1 MLGRKLLIHQNIQ
14 SLCRNM
20 LNLNIQQQTNRNA
33 ALLLSSYQRFRSNR
47 LCSAVIVP
55 ALGNRCISTSSATKN
70 LMQFFDDPKNWTEN
84 EVKVGRAW
92 KLDELRIKSNK
103 ELHQLWY
110 ILLKERNML
119 LTMEHECNDQMELFP
134 SPERL
139 DKVKISMN
147 NLETVVRERN
157 KAYHLLETGE
167 TGERP
172 HRLVSNSLGLRYV
185 YKSCEHTLPPHMNVK
200 WIKSRSIGYGG
211 KAVRKFLL
219 LYREKL
225 YNEKRKAKNRA
236 RNEVI
241 MLLRRNPNIDH
252 GVLRSKY
259 PNVNIEKLVRDDK
272 TRGHHLPK
280 VEG

>member
-1 MLGRKLLIHQNIQ
+1 MLARKLIINQSVQ
-14 SLCRNM
+14 SLCRDM
-20 LNLNIQQQTNRNA
+20 LKLNVQQQTNRTA
-33 ALLLSSYQRFRSNR
+33 AFLLSSSSSQRPKR
-47 LCSAVIVP
+47 LCSTIVP
-55 ALGNRCISTSSATKN
+55 ALGNRYFSTPSATKS
-70 LMQFFDDPKNWTEN
+70 LMEFFDDSKNWTEN

-172 HRLVSNSLGLRYV
+172 QRLISTCLGLRRIYR
-185 YKSCEHTLPPHMNVK
+185 SSEHVLPPHMNVK
-200 WIKSRSIGYGG
+200 WIKSRCIGFGG

-241 MLLRRNPNIDH
+241 MLLRRNPNIDRNTLH
-252 GVLRSKY
+252 SKY
-259 PNVNIEKLVRDDK
+259 PNVNIDKLVSDDK
-272 TRGHHLPK
+272 TRGHYVPK
-280 VEG
+280 IEG

>member
-1 MLGRKLLIHQNIQ
+1 MLARKLIINQSVQ

-20 LNLNIQQQTNRNA
+20 LKLNVQQQTNRTA
-33 ALLLSSYQRFRSNR
+33 AFLLSSSSQRPKR
-47 LCSAVIVP
+47 LCSTIVP
-55 ALGNRCISTSSATKN
+55 ALGNRYFSTPSATKS
-70 LMQFFDDPKNWTEN
+70 LMEFFDDSKNWTEN

-172 HRLVSNSLGLRYV
+172 QRLISTCLGLRRIYR
-185 YKSCEHTLPPHMNVK
+185 SSEHVLPPHMNVK
-200 WIKSRSIGYGG
+200 WIKSRCIGFGG

-241 MLLRRNPNIDH
+241 MLLRRNPNIDRNTLH
-252 GVLRSKY
+252 SKY
-259 PNVNIEKLVRDDK
+259 PNVNIDKLVSDDK
-272 TRGHHLPK
+272 TRGHYVPK
-280 VEG
+280 IEG

>member
-1 MLGRKLLIHQNIQ
+1 MLARKLIINQSIQ

-20 LNLNIQQQTNRNA
+20 LKLNIQQQTNRTA
-33 ALLLSSYQRFRSNR
+33 AFLLSNSSSRRPKR
-47 LCSAVIVP
+47 LCSTIVP
-55 ALGNRCISTSSATKN
+55 ALGNRYFSTPSATKS
-70 LMQFFDDPKNWTEN
+70 LMEFFDDSKNWIEN

-172 HRLVSNSLGLRYV
+172 QRLISNCLGLRHIYR
-185 YKSCEHTLPPHMNVK
+185 SSEHVLPPYMNVK

-236 RNEVI
+236 RNEVM
-241 MLLRRNPNIDH
+241 MLLRRNPNIDRNILH
-252 GVLRSKY
+252 SKY
-259 PNVNIEKLVRDDK
+259 PNVNIDKLVSDDK
-272 TRGHHLPK
+272 TRGHYLPK
-280 VEG
+280 IEG